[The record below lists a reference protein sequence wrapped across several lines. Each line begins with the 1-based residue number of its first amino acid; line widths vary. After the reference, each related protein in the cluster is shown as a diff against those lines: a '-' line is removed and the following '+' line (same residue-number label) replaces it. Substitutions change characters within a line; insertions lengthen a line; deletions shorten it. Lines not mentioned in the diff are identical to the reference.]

1 MYAYRGDIV
10 LANAAARANI
20 PAILSGASLIPMEE
34 VARQA
39 PNTWFQAYM
48 PGDVDRVD
56 ALLARIKAAGFKTL
70 VVTLDLPVSVN
81 PENYIRN
88 GSSSPL
94 RPQIGRASWEG
105 KSVSVRVTLGGR
117 RLTKKKKQ

>member
-1 MYAYRGDIV
+1 ISPVGLGALYAYRGDVV
-10 LANAAARANI
+10 LANAAARANV

-48 PGDVDRVD
+48 PGDVERVD

-70 VVTLDLPVSVN
+70 VVTVDLPVTVN

-88 GSSSPL
+88 GFSSPL
-94 RPQIGRASWEG
+94 RP
-105 KSVSVRVTLGGR
+105 SVQLAWQGLSHPRWLFGTF
-117 RLTKKKKQ
+117 

>member
-1 MYAYRGDIV
+1 
-10 LANAAARANI
+10 
-20 PAILSGASLIPMEE
+20 MEG

-39 PNTWFQAYM
+39 PNTWFPAYM

-70 VVTLDLPVSVN
+70 VVTVDLPVSVN

-88 GSSSPL
+88 GFSSPL
-94 RPQIGRASWEG
+94 RPSVQLAWQGLSHPRWLLGTFGRTLLQHG
-105 KSVSVRVTLGGR
+105 MPHLDRKST
-117 RLTKKKKQ
+117 RLNSSH